1 VRLVFFGTPRF
12 AVPTLETLLAGPH
25 DVVAVVSQ
33 PDRPRGRGRA
43 LQASPVSELALEQGV
58 ALLRPERV
66 AEAIDALAAHAPDLG
81 VVVAFGQ
88 FLPRRVRELP
98 RLGYCI
104 NGHASL
110 LPRHRGAAPIARAI
124 LAGDAQTGVSIMR
137 VEREMDAG
145 PVALSKSLRIGED
158 ETTGELTERLAALT
172 ARAIAE
178 AVNGIASGPVAWT
191 PQDEALATTAPKL
204 DADDARIDWNEG
216 AAAIARRVRAM
227 APKPGARTEWE
238 GVQLRILAAHSE
250 PGPTDRA
257 PGTVQRTAEG
267 GLRVATGDGW
277 LAPLRLQRAGGRAL
291 DLEAFLRGRPI
302 GDAARLGGSA
312 GVARL
317 GE

>member
-43 LQASPVSELALEQGV
+43 LQASPVSELALERDLP
-58 ALLRPERV
+58 LLRPERV

-88 FLPRRVRELP
+88 FLPRRVRALP

-124 LAGDAQTGVSIMR
+124 LAGDARTGVSIMR

-145 PVALSKSLRIGED
+145 PVLLSRSLRIGED
-158 ETTGELTERLAALT
+158 ETTGELTERLATLT
-172 ARAIAE
+172 ARAVAE
-178 AVNGIASGPVAWT
+178 AVDAISAGPVAWT
-191 PQDEALATTAPKL
+191 PQDEALATLAPKL
-204 DADDARIDWNEG
+204 DAEDARIDWNES

-227 APKPGARTEWE
+227 APKPGARTEWAGE
-238 GVQLRILAAHSE
+238 PLRILAARCDA
-250 PGPTDRA
+250 GPTDRA
-257 PGTVQRTAEG
+257 PGTVQRPTG
-267 GLRVATGDGW
+267 DGLRIATGDGW
-277 LAPLRLQRAGGRAL
+277 LVPLRLQRAGGRAL
-291 DLEAFLRGRPI
+291 DVEAFLRGRPI
-302 GDAARLGGSA
+302 GDAVRLGGSA